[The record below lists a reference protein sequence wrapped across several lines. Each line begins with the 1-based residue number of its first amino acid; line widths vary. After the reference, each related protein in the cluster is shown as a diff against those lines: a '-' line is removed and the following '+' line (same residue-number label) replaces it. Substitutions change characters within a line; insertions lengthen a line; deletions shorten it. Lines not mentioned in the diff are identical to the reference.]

1 MIIVCVV
8 IYCMYMQLWLTV
20 TQDCITICSIFCF
33 DNLTDFNVDL
43 VIEVVG

>member
-1 MIIVCVV
+1 MCSDILYVC
-8 IYCMYMQLWLTV
+8 MQLWLTV

-33 DNLTDFNVDL
+33 DNLTDFNVDV